1 MLVGLKLHVRPV
13 TGDIVLVRPTVPVKP
28 LTLVTVTVEVP
39 VSPAIIETL
48 VGLALIVKSASAVTS
63 NITSSE

>member
-28 LTLVTVTVEVP
+28 LTPVTVTVEVL